1 MRKRFVWL
9 VILLTVLLL
18 LPVMMLE
25 FHEKTA
31 IDRLDNTD
39 VNIILNDLEEN
50 WDTITAY
57 AEEGSV
63 MTHSQYG
70 FDYVVL
76 DNEGN
81 VIRRTKRGMA
91 EDLGRATT
99 ERYTIRD
106 IEHDGEVLGKLL
118 IENDFDSIRSDA
130 YISYRTRYL
139 IAVEFQSIIIILF
152 LAWTYFSIV
161 KPFEDLREFAAD
173 VAGGNLEK
181 PLMMDRG
188 NIFGAFTESF
198 DLMRTELNDARQK
211 EYEAQ
216 RSKIELVAQLS
227 HDIKTPV
234 ASIKAMG
241 EVLEARSEDQKS
253 KEKLS
258 SIVSKADQ
266 IDVMV
271 SDLFATTLTDLNML
285 EAENTEQESNIL
297 DEIIRDADH
306 MDRVVGDKVPEC
318 IISCDRVRTTQVIN
332 NIISNSYKYADTT
345 ITTSSRIEDDSL
357 VLSFTDKGGGVS
369 EDDLPMITKRF
380 RRGDNSRGKPGAGLG
395 LAIAS
400 ELMEKMGGD
409 LEVSNA
415 DGGFRVTLY
424 FRMA

>member
-1 MRKRFVWL
+1 MNKRFVLL
-9 VILLTVLLL
+9 VIFLTVVLL
-18 LPVMMLE
+18 LPVVILE
-25 FHEKTA
+25 FHEKT
-31 IDRLDNTD
+31 DVERLNNAD
-39 VNIILNDLEEN
+39 VNLLLNYLEDNWEIIVSRADSGN
-50 WDTITAY
+50 
-57 AEEGSV
+57 V
-63 MTHSQYG
+63 MTYSRYG
-70 FDYVVL
+70 FDYEVM
-76 DNEGN
+76 DSDGR
-81 VIRRTKRGMA
+81 IIQRSKRGLA

-106 IEHDGEVLGKLL
+106 IERDGEFLGRLL
-118 IENDFDSIRSDA
+118 IENDFDSLRSDA
-130 YISYRTRYL
+130 YLSYRAAYI
-139 IAVEFQSIIIILF
+139 IAVAIQSIIIMAF

-161 KPFEDLREFAAD
+161 KPFEDLREFATD

-181 PLMMDRG
+181 PLKMDRG
-188 NIFGAFTESF
+188 NLFGAFTESF
-198 DLMRTELNDARQK
+198 DIMRSELNDARQK

-241 EVLEARSEDQKS
+241 EVLGARSEDEKT
-253 KEKLS
+253 KERLT

-285 EAENTEQESNIL
+285 EAENTEQESSIL
-297 DEIIRDADH
+297 NGIIRDADH
-306 MDRVVGDKVPEC
+306 MDLVISEGISEC
-318 IISCDRVRTTQVIN
+318 IIMCDRLRTTQVIN
-332 NIISNSYKYADTT
+332 NIISNSYKYAETA
-345 ITTSSRIEDDSL
+345 IYVSSHIDEDSL
-357 VLSFTDKGGGVS
+357 VVSFTDRGGGVS

-380 RRGDNSRGKPGAGLG
+380 RRGENSKGKPGAGLG

-409 LEVSNA
+409 LEISNA

-424 FRMA
+424 FRIA

>member
-39 VNIILNDLEEN
+39 VKIILNDLEEN
-50 WDTITAY
+50 WDTITAH

-63 MTHSQYG
+63 MTHAQYG

-81 VIRRTKRGMA
+81 VLRRTKRGMA

-139 IAVEFQSIIIILF
+139 IAVELQSIIIILF

>member
-50 WDTITAY
+50 WDTITAH

-63 MTHSQYG
+63 MTHAQYG

-81 VIRRTKRGMA
+81 VLRRTKRGMA

-139 IAVEFQSIIIILF
+139 IAVELQSIIIILF